1 MSTLQPTPNG
11 IATIRRR
18 LSAKLARMTPEQAR
32 EVFERAR
39 LNDGKGPS
47 MDNATIRELTG
58 GYCSQSLNEWAMRK
72 IAARAGLLPKGSA

>member
-1 MSTLQPTPNG
+1 
-11 IATIRRR
+11 
-18 LSAKLARMTPEQAR
+18 
-32 EVFERAR
+32 
-39 LNDGKGPS
+39 